1 LGRHSKC
8 GAESCNS
15 IWRPRWPP
23 HPYTQY
29 NSIGICLGV
38 IHLVSLPRFWGS
50 RNPMK
55 SFSGLKKVAG
65 IGEFQDGRQ
74 NGRRALSDSLS
85 RFIIELVLGL
95 RGVPCAMICP
105 LILTSDPCRGPI
117 KKFKKNLG
125 RHSKCGA
132 ERCNSIWRPRR
143 PPHPYT
149 QYNSIGIC
157 LGVINFVSLPR
168 F

>member
-1 LGRHSKC
+1 
-8 GAESCNS
+8 
-15 IWRPRWPP
+15 
-23 HPYTQY
+23 
-29 NSIGICLGV
+29 
-38 IHLVSLPRFWGS
+38 
-50 RNPMK
+50 MK

-117 KKFKKNLG
+117 GDLKKTWVDIPNVGQK
-125 RHSKCGA
+125 
-132 ERCNSIWRPRR
+132 
-143 PPHPYT
+143 
-149 QYNSIGIC
+149 
-157 LGVINFVSLPR
+157 GVIQYGVQDGRRTLIPNITQSGSVLE
-168 F
+168 